1 MKSNI
6 RIIFSIVVL
15 TTVFVCL
22 AACSKSDGVAK
33 VNRNTEGLA
42 VSGFDAVAYFVAE
55 NAVQGDGKYEY
66 VWNGARWLFSSQEN
80 MDKFKQNPEAYAP
93 QFGGYCSY
101 AVSRGYT
108 ADADPKAWKIV
119 DGKLYLNYN
128 QKAKEEW
135 EKNLQKSIEDGKS
148 NWVEFQNKKPEHKG

>member
-15 TTVFVCL
+15 TTVFVFL
-22 AACSKSDGVAK
+22 AACATSDGVAK
-33 VNRNTEGLA
+33 VNRNSAGLA

-55 NAVQGDGKYEY
+55 NAVKGDGKYEY
-66 VWNGARWLFSSQEN
+66 VWNGAKWLFSSQEN

-108 ADADPKAWKIV
+108 ADGDPNAWKIV

-128 QKAKEEW
+128 QKAKDEW
-135 EKNLQKSIEDGKS
+135 EKNQEKSIEDGNN
-148 NWVEFQNKKPEHKG
+148 NWVEFQKKKPEHKG

>member
-1 MKSNI
+1 M
-6 RIIFSIVVL
+6 
-15 TTVFVCL
+15 
-22 AACSKSDGVAK
+22 
-33 VNRNTEGLA
+33 
-42 VSGFDAVAYFVAE
+42 SGFDAVAYFVAE

-80 MDKFKQNPEAYAP
+80 MDKFKQNPEGYAP

-119 DGKLYLNYN
+119 DAKLYLNYN
-128 QKAKEEW
+128 EKAKEEW
-135 EKNLQKSIEDGKS
+135 EKNLQKSIEDGNS